1 MEAEANQ
8 AEADENKQ
16 ADQEENKEPVQ
27 EQVEDEGPTDYTKDP
42 RIRWMIKH
50 CDENLDSFNEAEMLT
65 PAKLGAFHDFLQDK
79 QYKKIYMWIDINS
92 GEFLTDFDSA
102 PKFYE
107 LKIKSEDFQV
117 VFFLKKELSTEI
129 TIKNITDVVM
139 ASAMDRDPLDD
150 LLNKMNMDYVGKLL
164 GENDWP
170 DGVRKE
176 FIANLHKFMAALTEA
191 SYMS

>member
-1 MEAEANQ
+1 MEAEANK
-8 AEADENKQ
+8 AEDDENKE
-16 ADQEENKEPVQ
+16 ADQEESKEPVQ
-27 EQVEDEGPTDYTKDP
+27 ELAEDEGPTDYNKDP

-50 CDENLDSFNEAEMLT
+50 CDENLDSFNESEMLNS
-65 PAKLGAFHDFLQDK
+65 AKLYSFNDFLKDK
-79 QYKKIYMWIDINS
+79 QYRKIYMWIDIQT

-107 LKIKSEDFQV
+107 LKIKSADFQV
-117 VFFLKKELSTEI
+117 VFFLKKEISTEI
-129 TIKNITDVVM
+129 TAANITDVVM